1 LKKGNLWMSDNRF
14 SFGRNWRKFV
24 QKNFSTERVAK
35 AELRLLEV
43 LKLDNLQ
50 GYTFLDIGCGSG
62 LHSLAALKCGA
73 SRVVSFDYDPDS
85 VEITKYLRTLEGNPP
100 HWEVTQGSVLDEAF
114 MRALPQA
121 DIIYAWGVLH
131 HTGDTWKA
139 LTNSR
144 VPLSPNGVAVIA
156 LYSYTCYYN
165 AHLAFGNLTPEQWL
179 EIKQRYNKA
188 GFFAKKL
195 LEWQYV
201 SRNFLWRDLEQFWW
215 EIKRPSR
222 AIQRI
227 RDFYGVISTYKD
239 RRGMEFWT
247 DVRDWLGGW
256 PMDFVKESEVVRFA
270 GSQLGLELLDLI
282 TGEGNTEFI
291 FRPIGAQNYWDEV
304 MRRYVREEL
313 ASPFSHKEGYC
324 WMASLPHLSGLA
336 DTEERPTQS
345 SLRMLEDG
353 RLLQFAHAPHLTIA
367 KAGEGRYS
375 HWQDNLYFSTSDNS
389 DPNTNGRRYEI
400 RYLPATSP

>member
-1 LKKGNLWMSDNRF
+1 MSDNRF

-114 MRALPQA
+114 MHALPQA

-188 GFFAKKL
+188 GFFAKKAL
-195 LEWQYV
+195 GMAICLSKLSLERPGTILVGNKTAVQ
-201 SRNFLWRDLEQFWW
+201 SDPENKGFLRGDLHLQG
-215 EIKRPSR
+215 PPG
-222 AIQRI
+222 
-227 RDFYGVISTYKD
+227 YGI
-239 RRGMEFWT
+239 
-247 DVRDWLGGW
+247 
-256 PMDFVKESEVVRFA
+256 
-270 GSQLGLELLDLI
+270 LD
-282 TGEGNTEFI
+282 GC
-291 FRPIGAQNYWDEV
+291 A
-304 MRRYVREEL
+304 
-313 ASPFSHKEGYC
+313 
-324 WMASLPHLSGLA
+324 GLA
-336 DTEERPTQS
+336 RRLANGLRERV
-345 SLRMLEDG
+345 
-353 RLLQFAHAPHLTIA
+353 
-367 KAGEGRYS
+367 
-375 HWQDNLYFSTSDNS
+375 
-389 DPNTNGRRYEI
+389 
-400 RYLPATSP
+400 